1 MRICCNTT
9 FTIMLFSQICLSIF
23 YQNLTSIR
31 KLVWKLKVA
40 TFHDNLKSF
49 QIDRLIWK
57 NYCKS
62 ECSNTG
68 FYKGFPSL
76 SILSN
81 INQQTC
87 KSAKSFK
94 KIKFVITWR
103 RILRKKSRMNPNFHN
118 IIIYFN
124 CLNFWNKNSKTGV
137 RWYYQNILQLQSK
150 FTEPCVQRPS
160 LNHALSCLQLQITM
174 AV

>member
-9 FTIMLFSQICLSIF
+9 FTLMLFSQICLSIF
-23 YQNLTSIR
+23 YQNLTSIC

-40 TFHDNLKSF
+40 TFHDNLKSL

-62 ECSNTG
+62 KCSNTG

-76 SILSN
+76 SVVSN

-94 KIKFVITWR
+94 KNKFVITWKR
-103 RILRKKSRMNPNFHN
+103 KLRKKSRMNPNFHN

-124 CLNFWNKNSKTGV
+124 CLNFWNKNSKKVFDGIT
-137 RWYYQNILQLQSK
+137 RIYYKGNPNLL
-150 FTEPCVQRPS
+150 S
-160 LNHALSCLQLQITM
+160 LVFKNLH
-174 AV
+174 